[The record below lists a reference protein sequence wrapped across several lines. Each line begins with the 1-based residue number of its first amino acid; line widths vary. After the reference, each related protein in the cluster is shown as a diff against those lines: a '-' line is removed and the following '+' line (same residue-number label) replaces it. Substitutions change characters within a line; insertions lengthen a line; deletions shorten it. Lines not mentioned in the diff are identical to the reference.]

1 MQYYMILVFILL
13 TSLSMIMSR
22 STDVAANGI
31 ISFFNTMKVKVS
43 VAQSCLN

>member
-1 MQYYMILVFILL
+1 MILVFILL
-13 TSLSMIMSR
+13 TSLRRIMSR
-22 STDVAANGI
+22 SIDVAANGI